1 MRTPIALLLSA
12 ALTACASVTTLHDEL
27 EALSR
32 RDGAAAIAGVAL
44 VVRIDGETV
53 FEGAAGTAEF
63 DADGIA
69 PLRPMTAR
77 SPVRAASVSKLVTAL
92 AAGELAE
99 NQWFVLTA
107 DLGAWLEMPLDHP
120 LAPEARITPAMLLSH
135 TSGIRDPEVYWM
147 AHPGRIEALL
157 DQPHWADHAP
167 AAGWEYAN
175 IGYGLVAT
183 AMEVAAQERFDQIAR
198 SRVLEPL
205 GLGHTG
211 FNWSGVPASIRRSGA
226 TLYVRED
233 AVWVE
238 QVDGPAMLEGDAPTI
253 LMEEGA
259 SLDSYFPGQNG
270 TLFSPQG
277 GWRASAHDMAV
288 LAEAFGP
295 NGMGR
300 ELTRRMWREP
310 GRTWGLGPRLVQPG
324 EANGWPDG
332 LIGHA
337 GEAYGL
343 ISGAWV
349 TPDGRISIGYV
360 VNGTDADFERE
371 ADAETGFNALEQ
383 ALLGLAAEIADS
395 S

>member
-1 MRTPIALLLSA
+1 MRTLIALF
-12 ALTACASVTTLHDEL
+12 LTATVSACASIPAPQDEL
-27 EALSR
+27 DALTR
-32 RDGAAAIAGVAL
+32 RDGAEAIAGVAL

-63 DADGIA
+63 AADGIT
-69 PLRPMTAR
+69 PLRPITTR

-92 AAGELAE
+92 AAGDLAE
-99 NQWFVLTA
+99 NQWFVLSA
-107 DLGAWLEMPLDHP
+107 DLHVWFDSALDHP

-147 AHPGRIEALL
+147 AHPGRIETLL

-167 AAGWEYAN
+167 GEGWEYAN
-175 IGYGLVAT
+175 IGYGLLAT
-183 AMEVAAQERFDQIAR
+183 AMEAAVLERFDVIAR
-198 SRVLEPL
+198 TRVLEPL
-205 GLGHTG
+205 GLAHTG
-211 FNWSGVPASIRRSGA
+211 FNWSGVPADIRRNGA
-226 TLYVRED
+226 TLYVRENS
-233 AVWVE
+233 VWIE
-238 QVDGPAMLEGDAPTI
+238 QVDGRAMLDSDAPTI
-253 LMEEGA
+253 LMEDGA
-259 SLDSYFPGQNG
+259 SLDSYVPGQNG

-295 NGMGR
+295 HGMGHD
-300 ELTRRMWREP
+300 LTRPMWRAP
-310 GRTWGLGPRLVQPG
+310 GETWGLGPRLVQPG
-324 EANGWPDG
+324 EAQGWPGG
-332 LIGHA
+332 LTGHA

-343 ISGAWV
+343 IAGAWV

-360 VNGTDADFERE
+360 VNGTDEHFVRE

-395 S
+395 R

>member
-1 MRTPIALLLSA
+1 MRTLIALCFTAL
-12 ALTACASVTTLHDEL
+12 LTACASVPSPQDEL

-32 RDGAAAIAGVAL
+32 RDGAEAIAGVAL

-53 FEGAAGTAEF
+53 FEGAAGAAEF
-63 DADGIA
+63 DSDGIT
-69 PLRPMTAR
+69 PLRSMTAR

-99 NQWFVLTA
+99 NQWFVLNA
-107 DLGAWLEMPLDHP
+107 DLQVWLDMPLDPP
-120 LAPEARITPAMLLSH
+120 LEPEARITPAMLLSH

-147 AHPGRIEALL
+147 AHPGRIETLL

-167 AAGWEYAN
+167 GVGWEYAN
-175 IGYGLVAT
+175 IGYGLVTT

-198 SRVLEPL
+198 TRVLEPL
-205 GLGHTG
+205 DLGHTG
-211 FNWSGVPASIRRSGA
+211 FNWSGVPAEIRRSGA

-233 AVWVE
+233 GVWTE
-238 QVDGPAMLEGDAPTI
+238 QVDGRAMLERDTPTI
-253 LMEEGA
+253 LMDDGA
-259 SLDSYFPGQNG
+259 SLDSYMPGQNG

-295 NGMGR
+295 DGMGH
-300 ELTRRMWREP
+300 ELTRPMWREP
-310 GRTWGLGPRLVQPG
+310 GHTWGLGPRIVQPG
-324 EANGWPDG
+324 EANGWPGG

-343 ISGAWV
+343 IAGAWV

-360 VNGTDADFERE
+360 VNGTDAAFVRE
-371 ADAETGFNALEQ
+371 ADPETGFNALEQ
-383 ALLGLAAEIADS
+383 ALLGIAS
-395 S
+395 RAVRSR

>member
-1 MRTPIALLLSA
+1 MRTLITCFIALT
-12 ALTACASVTTLHDEL
+12 LTACASVTTPQDEL
-27 EALSR
+27 NALTR
-32 RDGAAAIAGVAL
+32 REGAEAIAGVAL
-44 VVRIDGETV
+44 VVRVDGETV

-63 DADGIA
+63 DADGVT

-92 AAGELAE
+92 AAGALWRDTWFNLEAE
-99 NQWFVLTA
+99 PRLW
-107 DLGAWLEMPLDHP
+107 LGFPLDHP

-147 AHPGRIEALL
+147 AHPGRIETLL
-157 DQPHWADHAP
+157 DQPHWTDHAP
-167 AAGWEYAN
+167 GAGWEYAN
-175 IGYGLVAT
+175 INCGILANL
-183 AMEVAAQERFDQIAR
+183 MEVAAQERFDQIAR
-198 SRVLEPL
+198 TRVLEPL

-211 FNWSGVPASIRRSGA
+211 FNWSGVPAEIRRSGA
-226 TLYVRED
+226 TLYVREGG
-233 AVWVE
+233 VWIE
-238 QVDGPAMLEGDAPTI
+238 QVDGRAMLDGDNPTI

-259 SLDSYFPGQNG
+259 SLDSYVPGQNG

-295 NGMGR
+295 DGMGH
-300 ELTRRMWREP
+300 ELTRPIWREP
-310 GRTWGLGPRLVQPG
+310 GRTWGLGPRIVQPG

-349 TPDGRISIGYV
+349 TPDGRVSIGYV

-371 ADAETGFNALEQ
+371 ADPETGFNALEQ
-383 ALLGLAAEIADS
+383 TLLGIAARAAGS
-395 S
+395 R

>member
-1 MRTPIALLLSA
+1 MRTLITCFIALT
-12 ALTACASVTTLHDEL
+12 LTACASVTTPQDEL
-27 EALSR
+27 NALTR
-32 RDGAAAIAGVAL
+32 REGAEAIAGVAL
-44 VVRIDGETV
+44 VVRLDGATV
-53 FEGAAGTAEF
+53 YEGAAGTAEF
-63 DADGIA
+63 DADGVT

-99 NQWFVLTA
+99 NQWFVLNA
-107 DLGAWLEMPLDHP
+107 DLQVWLGFPLDHP

-147 AHPGRIEALL
+147 AHPGRIETLL
-157 DQPHWADHAP
+157 DQPHWADHP
-167 AAGWEYAN
+167 PGAGWEYAN

-198 SRVLEPL
+198 TRVLEPL

-211 FNWSGVPASIRRSGA
+211 FNWSGVPADIRRSGA
-226 TLYVRED
+226 TLYVREGG
-233 AVWVE
+233 VWTE
-238 QVDGPAMLEGDAPTI
+238 QVDGRAMLDGDNPTI

-259 SLDSYFPGQNG
+259 SLDSYVPGQNG

-295 NGMGR
+295 EGIGH

-310 GRTWGLGPRLVQPG
+310 GRTWGLGPRIVQPG

-349 TPDGRISIGYV
+349 TPDGRVSIGYV

-371 ADAETGFNALEQ
+371 ADAETGFNVLEQ
-383 ALLGLAAEIADS
+383 TLLGIAARAAGTR
-395 S
+395 